1 MTQKDKTYW
10 TFKVLTILVFLTV
23 LNIGCMNM
31 SKMPQVKYDLSEER
45 KTEYE
50 SLSHNDTVIFLTL
63 GSGYLR
69 GSEHNHYSVT
79 KRNDK
84 TIVNRTSNFQKFEN
98 IEISSSSFPW
108 LYILDNYDN
117 FVSNTIKTEKKII
130 AEDGKILYQQ
140 AASHGPTTFLK
151 VKLGKA
157 EHQIYLAPLVDSY
170 NEGNINLDLIEKIKN
185 AILTLDYKPREKIKY
200 KWER

>member
-1 MTQKDKTYW
+1 MTEKNKTYW

-23 LNIGCMNM
+23 LNIGCKNM
-31 SKMPQVKYDLSEER
+31 SRMPQARYDLLEEK

-63 GSGYLR
+63 GSM

-84 TIVNRTSNFQKFEN
+84 TIVNRTSKFQKFER

-108 LYILDNYDN
+108 LYILDNNDK
-117 FVSNTIKTEKKII
+117 FVSDTIKTEKKII
-130 AEDGKILYQQ
+130 TEDGEILYPV
-140 AASHGPTTFLK
+140 AKRHGSATFLK
-151 VKLGKA
+151 VKLGET
-157 EHQIYLAPLVDSY
+157 EHQIYLVDNY

-185 AILTLDYKPREKIKY
+185 TILSIDYKPRERIEY